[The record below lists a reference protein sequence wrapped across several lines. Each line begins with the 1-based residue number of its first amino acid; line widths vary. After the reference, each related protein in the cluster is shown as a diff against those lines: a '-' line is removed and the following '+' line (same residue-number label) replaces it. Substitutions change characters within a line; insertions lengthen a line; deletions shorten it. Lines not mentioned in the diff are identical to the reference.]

1 MCGVCKLCLT
11 PPDNAAVWPP
21 TTKTT
26 KIGCLTTSKSWC
38 CHCCRRFE
46 VKKTRFEFPLGG
58 IVQSRLKNIQ
68 LVPMLFSSEKIN
80 LRNQE
85 NTSNILT
92 KNIQNPDLSIN
103 FSVGCLIIGIYNFV
117 LNMKTLIW
125 NRLLYS
131 NVCADIEISIRFW

>member
-1 MCGVCKLCLT
+1 
-11 PPDNAAVWPP
+11 
-21 TTKTT
+21 
-26 KIGCLTTSKSWC
+26 
-38 CHCCRRFE
+38 
-46 VKKTRFEFPLGG
+46 
-58 IVQSRLKNIQ
+58 
-68 LVPMLFSSEKIN
+68 MLFSSEKIN

-85 NTSNILT
+85 NTSNNLT